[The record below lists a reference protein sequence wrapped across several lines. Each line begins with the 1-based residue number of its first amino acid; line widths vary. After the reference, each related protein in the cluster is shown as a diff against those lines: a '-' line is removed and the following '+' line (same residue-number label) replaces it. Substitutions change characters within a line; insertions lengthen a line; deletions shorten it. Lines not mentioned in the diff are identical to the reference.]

1 MQITWKINVPIFR
14 NAIILKQLGIAVGIP
29 FSLVSLVIGITSGRS
44 VYTLY
49 GLGLVGALLL
59 FTWLFIMIVYKGN
72 YEAEFVLDNKGVLC
86 RTLAE
91 QTVKNRAINSLT
103 VILGL
108 FSGIPAAAGAGILA
122 QSRQEVLIRW
132 SSITK
137 IIYKPKNH
145 VILLRGGWMENV
157 ALFCTEE
164 NYALVENI
172 VVSQTKPLKRGH

>member
-14 NAIILKQLGIAVGIP
+14 NAIILKQLEIAVGIP

-91 QTVKNRAINSLT
+91 QAVKNRAINSLT

-108 FSGIPAAAGAGILA
+108 FSGIPAA
-122 QSRQEVLIRW
+122 
-132 SSITK
+132 
-137 IIYKPKNH
+137 
-145 VILLRGGWMENV
+145 
-157 ALFCTEE
+157 
-164 NYALVENI
+164 
-172 VVSQTKPLKRGH
+172 